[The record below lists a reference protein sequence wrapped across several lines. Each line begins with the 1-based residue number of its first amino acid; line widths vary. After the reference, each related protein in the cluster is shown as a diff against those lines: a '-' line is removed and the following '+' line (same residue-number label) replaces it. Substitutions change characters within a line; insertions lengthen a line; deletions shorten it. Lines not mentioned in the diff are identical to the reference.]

1 MTRFTLDR
9 CYQIELRKL
18 QEAGWFP
25 TQEQIGDGWTIEHEA
40 GERANEAYADLVD
53 QGRQRAKDREID
65 RNA

>member
-18 QEAGWFP
+18 QEEGWEP
-25 TQEQIGDGWTIEHEA
+25 GPEDDTEDIVQEAWK
-40 GERANEAYADLVD
+40 RAQEAYDDLVD

-65 RNA
+65 RR